1 MKRKH
6 LTLLLVFAFVLLLA
20 VPALAAPKVVM
31 DTQEVSYEIPLLIEQ
46 GRLLVPLRPF
56 SETLSGAV
64 TWDNTT
70 NTVIVTRQGVEV
82 KLTVGQTTVYVNN
95 VPETLDVPAKIINGR
110 IWVPLRFISERLKA
124 KVTWDQAAQSAVITT
139 ESDSNPIYIFGS
151 SVSFAPFE
159 FYTADGKITGFDIEL
174 LNAISEEAN
183 IDIEIKEM
191 EFPELFPAL
200 KEAQID
206 GAISAITVTEMRQQI
221 FDFSVPYFLYG
232 QCVTVRSDN
241 QDISSFNDLEGK
253 IIGVRTGTV
262 AYDEVIKLPDVKV
275 VGYESVDEAFQALKD
290 GALDAIISDFPGTAY
305 YIREGNKNIKIVGD
319 TIINQPIAIAFPKNN
334 SQLPVAQQNPIQP
347 GLTPFK

>member
-1 MKRKH
+1 M
-6 LTLLLVFAFVLLLA
+6 
-20 VPALAAPKVVM
+20 
-31 DTQEVSYEIPLLIEQ
+31 
-46 GRLLVPLRPF
+46 
-56 SETLSGAV
+56 
-64 TWDNTT
+64 
-70 NTVIVTRQGVEV
+70 
-82 KLTVGQTTVYVNN
+82 
-95 VPETLDVPAKIINGR
+95 
-110 IWVPLRFISERLKA
+110 
-124 KVTWDQAAQSAVITT
+124 TWDQAAQSAVITT

-200 KEAQID
+200 KDAQID

-290 GALDAIISDFPGTAY
+290 EALDAVISDFPGTAY

-334 SQLPVAQQNPIQP
+334 SQLPDFVNDALAKLKESGEFARIYKQWFGVEPPQYLP
-347 GLTPFK
+347 GNIPTLNE

>member
-1 MKRKH
+1 MH
-6 LTLLLVFAFVLLLA
+6 FYLILVF
-20 VPALAAPKVVM
+20 
-31 DTQEVSYEIPLLIEQ
+31 
-46 GRLLVPLRPF
+46 
-56 SETLSGAV
+56 
-64 TWDNTT
+64 
-70 NTVIVTRQGVEV
+70 
-82 KLTVGQTTVYVNN
+82 
-95 VPETLDVPAKIINGR
+95 
-110 IWVPLRFISERLKA
+110 RFA
-124 KVTWDQAAQSAVITT
+124 ITT
-139 ESDSNPIYIFGS
+139 SEKLC
-151 SVSFAPFE
+151 V
-159 FYTADGKITGFDIEL
+159 L

-183 IDIEIKEM
+183 IDIEIKKM

-221 FDFSVPYFLYG
+221 FHFSVPYFLYG

-275 VGYESVDEAFQALKD
+275 VGYESMDEAFQALKD

-334 SQLPVAQQNPIQP
+334 SQLPDFVNDALAKLKESGEFARIYKHWFGVEPPQYT
-347 GLTPFK
+347 GRTL